1 MITPNKPVH
10 QVSRIYQKNTAA
22 RRLRPSETAASS
34 DAVSLSKEGR
44 ELQAVLQS
52 VSSAADIRPIAEELR
67 AQVQSGTYQVSS
79 KQIAAALLNKLGTR

>member
-10 QVSRIYQKNTAA
+10 QVSRIYQNTAA
-22 RRLRPSETAASS
+22 RRPSRGEATASS

-67 AQVQSGTYQVSS
+67 TQVQSGTYQVSS
-79 KQIAAALLNKLGTR
+79 KQIAAALLSKLGVR